1 MSQLAHY
8 LTRFQSG
15 NYYHIYNRGVDRKLI
30 YKTRSNHLYFMRLW
44 QRYMEGYL
52 DVISYSLNAN
62 HFHFLVR
69 VRHFEAAQLGDKT
82 EHELVANRLKMLF
95 RTYALAFNRN
105 HGRTGS
111 LFDGPF
117 KRVLVEDSRNLSYL
131 VQYIHVNPE
140 KNKLVLDFRTWDW
153 SSYKFILSP
162 RKSIVD
168 RKFVLEWFGGIK
180 EFVLFHSKE
189 NQEVDISPMLSDDE

>member
-1 MSQLAHY
+1 
-8 LTRFQSG
+8 
-15 NYYHIYNRGVDRKLI
+15 
-30 YKTRSNHLYFMRLW
+30 
-44 QRYMEGYL
+44 MEGYL

-69 VRHFEAAQLGDKT
+69 VRHFNEAQLGGKS
-82 EHELVANRLKMLF
+82 EHELVASRLKMLF

-111 LFDGPF
+111 LFDGPY

-162 RKSIVD
+162 RKSMVD

-189 NQEVDISPMLSDDE
+189 NQEVDISLMLSDDE

>member
-1 MSQLAHY
+1 MSHLAHY

-69 VRHFEAAQLGDKT
+69 VRHFEASQLGDKT

-111 LFDGPF
+111 LFDGPY

-140 KNKLVLDFRTWDW
+140 KNNLVLDFRTWDW

>member
-69 VRHFEAAQLGDKT
+69 VRHFNDAQLGGKS
-82 EHELVANRLKMLF
+82 EHELVASRLKMLF

-153 SSYKFILSP
+153 SSYKFILTP

-168 RKFVLEWFGGIK
+168 RNFVLEWFGGIK

>member
-30 YKTRSNHLYFMRLW
+30 YRTRSNHLYFMRLW

-69 VRHFEAAQLGDKT
+69 VRHFNEAQLGGKS
-82 EHELVANRLKMLF
+82 EHELVASRLKMLF

-111 LFDGPF
+111 LFDGPY

-162 RKSIVD
+162 RKSMVD

-189 NQEVDISPMLSDDE
+189 NQEVDISLMLSDDE

>member
-30 YKTRSNHLYFMRLW
+30 YRTRSNHLYFMRLW

-69 VRHFEAAQLGDKT
+69 VRHFNEAQLGGKS
-82 EHELVANRLKMLF
+82 EHDLVASRLKMLC

-105 HGRTGS
+105 RARTG
-111 LFDGPF
+111 
-117 KRVLVEDSRNLSYL
+117 
-131 VQYIHVNPE
+131 
-140 KNKLVLDFRTWDW
+140 
-153 SSYKFILSP
+153 
-162 RKSIVD
+162 
-168 RKFVLEWFGGIK
+168 
-180 EFVLFHSKE
+180 
-189 NQEVDISPMLSDDE
+189 

>member
-30 YKTRSNHLYFMRLW
+30 YRTRSNHLYFMRLW

-69 VRHFEAAQLGDKT
+69 VRHFNEAQLGGKS
-82 EHELVANRLKMLF
+82 EHELVASRLKMLF

-111 LFDGPF
+111 LFDGPY
-117 KRVLVEDSRNLSYL
+117 KRVLVEDCRNLSYL

-189 NQEVDISPMLSDDE
+189 NQEVDISTMLSDDE

>member
-30 YKTRSNHLYFMRLW
+30 YRTRSNHLYFMRLW

-69 VRHFEAAQLGDKT
+69 VRHFNEAQLGGKS
-82 EHELVANRLKMLF
+82 EHELVASRLKMLF

-111 LFDGPF
+111 LFDGPY
-117 KRVLVEDSRNLSYL
+117 KRVLVEDSRNLCYL

-153 SSYKFILSP
+153 SSYKFILTP

-168 RKFVLEWFGGIK
+168 RNFVLEWFGGIK

>member
-30 YKTRSNHLYFMRLW
+30 YRTRSNHLYFMRLW

-69 VRHFEAAQLGDKT
+69 VRHFNEAQLGGKS
-82 EHELVANRLKMLF
+82 EHELVASRLKMLF

-111 LFDGPF
+111 LFDGPY

-189 NQEVDISPMLSDDE
+189 NQEVDISTMLSDDE

>member
-30 YKTRSNHLYFMRLW
+30 YRTRSNHLYFMRLW

-69 VRHFEAAQLGDKT
+69 VRHFNEAQLGGKS
-82 EHELVANRLKMLF
+82 EHELVASRLKMLF

-111 LFDGPF
+111 LFDGPY

-131 VQYIHVNPE
+131 DQYIHVNPE

-189 NQEVDISPMLSDDE
+189 NQEVDISTMLSDDE

>member
-1 MSQLAHY
+1 
-8 LTRFQSG
+8 
-15 NYYHIYNRGVDRKLI
+15 
-30 YKTRSNHLYFMRLW
+30 
-44 QRYMEGYL
+44 
-52 DVISYSLNAN
+52 
-62 HFHFLVR
+62 
-69 VRHFEAAQLGDKT
+69 
-82 EHELVANRLKMLF
+82 
-95 RTYALAFNRN
+95 
-105 HGRTGS
+105 
-111 LFDGPF
+111 
-117 KRVLVEDSRNLSYL
+117 
-131 VQYIHVNPE
+131 VNPE